1 MSLYLNGG
9 VRFMFKIEKPEYVNK
24 TFRMEK
30 KLVEQLEQLAQN
42 ENISVN
48 SLVIQCCN
56 YALDNLVLDTE
67 KTPNESKKEEKKHGS
82 Q

>member
-1 MSLYLNGG
+1 
-9 VRFMFKIEKPEYVNK
+9 MFKIEKPEYDNK

-67 KTPNESKKEEKKHGS
+67 KASNESKEEEKKHGS

>member
-1 MSLYLNGG
+1 
-9 VRFMFKIEKPEYVNK
+9 MFKIEKPEYVNK

-30 KLVEQLEQLAQN
+30 KLVEQLEKLAQD

-56 YALDNLVLDTE
+56 YALENLDTD
-67 KTPNESKKEEKKHGS
+67 NNSRKKHDS
-82 Q
+82 

>member
-1 MSLYLNGG
+1 
-9 VRFMFKIEKPEYVNK
+9 MFKIEKPEYVNK

-30 KLVEQLEQLAQN
+30 KLVEQLEKLAQD

-56 YALDNLVLDTE
+56 YALENLETAND
-67 KTPNESKKEEKKHGS
+67 SEKKHDS
-82 Q
+82 

>member
-1 MSLYLNGG
+1 
-9 VRFMFKIEKPEYVNK
+9 MFKIEKPEYVNK

-30 KLVEQLEQLAQN
+30 KLVEQLEKLAQN

-56 YALDNLVLDTE
+56 YALDNLELSSD
-67 KTPNESKKEEKKHGS
+67 KNKKEEETSATKKHGS
-82 Q
+82 E